1 MNNVDR
7 FEVEKWF
14 GTIEETALNF
24 QIAIDCNIL
33 ITPSSRAQSV
43 GDCAANLLYY
53 IRATGDTSIAK
64 RCCSIEREGL
74 AHIEEQGF
82 VRCCVILTTIE
93 DELLKRCGYSK
104 EDGYCIS
111 DKGDT
116 VKYCGNGENN
126 GCVVGLV
133 DDLLKGKPAVSS
145 QPNQAGQYVGLVA
158 LFEMLCN
165 GDKVRIQGK
174 GLVPIMVKEN
184 KRYRFASVPL
194 GGALGTYLIT
204 DKYTDTPFVIFQK
217 ITPKSNTDYINA
229 RAKSPNPQGED
240 TLKRIYNSWKKQ
252 YNTIY

>member
-64 RCCSIEREGL
+64 RCCAIEREGL
-74 AHIEEQGF
+74 AHIEGQEF

-111 DKGDT
+111 DKGET
-116 VKYCGNGENN
+116 VKYCGNGKNN
-126 GCVVGLV
+126 GCVVGRV
-133 DDLLKGKPAVSS
+133 DDLLNGKQSADNFAIP
-145 QPNQAGQYVGLVA
+145 QYLT
-158 LFEMLCN
+158 
-165 GDKVRIQGK
+165 
-174 GLVPIMVKEN
+174 EN
-184 KRYRFASVPL
+184 K
-194 GGALGTYLIT
+194 GDEAL
-204 DKYTDTPFVIFQK
+204 K
-217 ITPKSNTDYINA
+217 IL
-229 RAKSPNPQGED
+229 ED
-240 TLKRIYNSWKKQ
+240 TTGYGNKPVLDRSKTPWVISSMSDWGKAAQIITQKLSVEIRWADWANLIGKKAESLRGAYNKSKNTESQTRISNALNKLK
-252 YNTIY
+252 